1 MEKIKIKFEGKSY
14 DAVEIIG
21 ACVSDEDFSYDT
33 IVSAEMGLNDAL
45 LDCISK
51 TNRHSD
57 ADSTD
62 EGIFGFA
69 PKDLILNGSEEELGE
84 YIKGLLLFFDIS

>member
-1 MEKIKIKFEGKSY
+1 MEKFKIEFDGKSY
-14 DAVEIIG
+14 DAVEING
-21 ACVSDEDFSYDT
+21 ACVNDKDFSYDT
-33 IVSAEMGLNDAL
+33 IVIAEMGLNDAL

-57 ADSTD
+57 ADRID

-84 YIKGLLLFFDIS
+84 YIKGLL

>member
-14 DAVEIIG
+14 DAVEING

-33 IVSAEMGLNDAL
+33 IVIAEMGLNDAL

-51 TNRHSD
+51 TNKHSD
-57 ADSTD
+57 ADRID
-62 EGIFGFA
+62 EGIFGLA

-84 YIKGLLLFFDIS
+84 YIKGLL